1 MIHILKVLEKDMEN
15 KLYLKDEELEELFKF
30 KIIQQDNFNSNSDLF
45 KYGNTIFKIYNGNN
59 TLDIFNKSVINNIFN
74 KYNYLSNIKELVLPK
89 KLLIYNNHIVGFSMP
104 YIEGN
109 SLEEII
115 NNNKDYNMK
124 DIFIKL
130 LNVINTY
137 KELPFEFFIGDMHE
151 KNIIIDNNNNIKII
165 DPDSFIIDNNKLCID
180 NEYLVGKYPNHY
192 FNNNELKRI
201 NYSSDYYSLLCIIL
215 NYLFKN
221 IIEDTSNPI
230 TWLKEEQQFK
240 EIHEYLY
247 KINEHFILKEED
259 INNLFEFKNKL
270 NYKYIENQEVK
281 KEIQKIRKVLKK
293 H

>member
-1 MIHILKVLEKDMEN
+1 MEN
-15 KLYLKDEELEELFKF
+15 KLYLKDEELEELFKNR
-30 KIIQQDNFNSNSDLF
+30 IIQHDNYNSNSELF
-45 KYGNTIFKIYNGNN
+45 IYGNTIFKIYNG
-59 TLDIFNKSVINNIFN
+59 DSPIDSFNKNVINNIFN
-74 KYNYLSNIKELVLPK
+74 KYNYLTNINELVLPK
-89 KLLIYNNHIVGFSMP
+89 KLLIYNKHIVGFSMP

-151 KNIIIDNNNNIKII
+151 KNIIIDKNNNIKII

-230 TWLKEEQQFK
+230 TWIKEEQQFK
-240 EIHEYLY
+240 EIHPLL
-247 KINEHFILKEED
+247 NRVDEHFILKEED
-259 INNLFEFKNKL
+259 IYNLFEVKNKL
-270 NYKYIENQEVK
+270 NYKYIENQEIK
-281 KEIQKIRKVLKK
+281 KEIQRIRKVYKL
-293 H
+293 